1 MKKRKDELLKNH
13 KQQLSVAQIH
23 KMIKD
28 KGFDISYPSIAVYVR
43 KKRNIN
49 KEFFIKQKYDFADR
63 LEYDFGELKLLIAGK
78 LSKFHLAVL
87 SSPDYIIK
95 CIIQLSLYLYIFIWP
110 LLYILILA
118 FTLKLWDQVSLLSGK
133 DF

>member
-1 MKKRKDELLKNH
+1 MKKKKDELLKNH
-13 KQQLSVAQIH
+13 KQQLSVVQIH

>member
-13 KQQLSVAQIH
+13 KQQLSVVQIH

-95 CIIQLSLYLYIFIWP
+95 MYYPIKFIFVHFYLATFVHSYFSIYTETLRPSFSFI
-110 LLYILILA
+110 
-118 FTLKLWDQVSLLSGK
+118 G
-133 DF
+133 

>member
-13 KQQLSVAQIH
+13 KQQLSVVKIH
-23 KMIKD
+23 QMIKD

>member
-13 KQQLSVAQIH
+13 KQQLSVVQIH

-63 LEYDFGELKLLIAGK
+63 LESDFGELKLLIAGK

-118 FTLKLWDQVSLLSGK
+118 FTLKL
-133 DF
+133 

>member
-95 CIIQLSLYLYIFIWP
+95 CIIQLSLCLYIFIWP

>member
-13 KQQLSVAQIH
+13 KLQLSVVQIH

>member
-13 KQQLSVAQIH
+13 KQQLSVVKIH

>member
-13 KQQLSVAQIH
+13 KQQLSVVQIH

-118 FTLKLWDQVSLLSGK
+118 FTLKPWDQVSLLSGK

>member
-1 MKKRKDELLKNH
+1 
-13 KQQLSVAQIH
+13 
-23 KMIKD
+23 MIKD

-49 KEFFIKQKYDFADR
+49 KEFFIKQKYNFADR

>member
-28 KGFDISYPSIAVYVR
+28 NGFDISYPSIAVYVR

>member
-118 FTLKLWDQVSLLSGK
+118 FTLKL
-133 DF
+133 